1 MERAEIIGVG
11 TELLYG
17 ETLDTNT
24 AEIAKSLKP
33 YALKVER
40 TLRVLDELG
49 PLAREVGEAWA
60 RARLLVLSGGLGPTP
75 DDLTRE
81 AVAMALGEELFL
93 DEEML
98 KEIEAFFQSRGRRM
112 PEANRKQAF
121 RIPSARFLKN
131 PRGTAPGWWVRREG
145 KDLVLLPGPPAEWR
159 PIWAELLP
167 ALGLPLR
174 DYKERVLKTWGIGE
188 SDLVERIADL
198 FPEASRE
205 GLEVGTYAKASG
217 VEVVLRG
224 PANAVDR
231 LADRVKRRLLKEV
244 WGEGGE
250 TMAALVQRRLLL
262 EEATLATMES
272 LTGGLLAAE
281 ITKVPG
287 ASKVYLIEEPLAA
300 AIGAG
305 INVAEPTGSMVVDIG
320 GGSTDIAVISL
331 GGIVRSESLRIAG
344 NEMDQAIIRHIRQK
358 HNLLIGERTA
368 EELKIQ
374 LGRAKVLPEEEKEVA
389 EIRGR
394 DLITGLPKTV
404 EIGMEDVAEALQEPL
419 EKIIQGVKG
428 VLEAT
433 PPELISDIIDRGIL
447 LTGGGALLKNLDL
460 ALQEATG
467 VPVVVAENPIE
478 AVALGTGRALEMI
491 HVLEDALL
499 SLDKVL
505 KK

>member
-24 AEIAKSLKP
+24 AEIANSLKP

-112 PEANRKQAF
+112 PENNRKQAF

-205 GLEVGTYAKASG
+205 GLEVGIYAKASG

-287 ASKVYLIEEPLAA
+287 ASKVYLGGVVSYTPGAKARFGVPEALLDRTVSEEAA
-300 AIGAG
+300 RAM
-305 INVAEPTGSMVVDIG
+305 AE
-320 GGSTDIAVISL
+320 AARRSL
-331 GGIVRSESLRIAG
+331 GATYGLSTTGVAG
-344 NEMDQAIIRHIRQK
+344 PD
-358 HNLLIGERTA
+358 
-368 EELKIQ
+368 
-374 LGRAKVLPEEEKEVA
+374 
-389 EIRGR
+389 
-394 DLITGLPKTV
+394 
-404 EIGMEDVAEALQEPL
+404 PL
-419 EKIIQGVKG
+419 EGQPVGTVYVALAGPGGVE
-428 VLEAT
+428 VRRYRF
-433 PPELISDIIDRGIL
+433 PPSSREVIRLRSVYAALALL
-447 LTGGGALLKNLDL
+447 LT
-460 ALQEATG
+460 
-467 VPVVVAENPIE
+467 
-478 AVALGTGRALEMI
+478 
-491 HVLEDALL
+491 
-499 SLDKVL
+499 
-505 KK
+505 